1 MRTEST
7 QILAALCIQT
17 YVGIHISFYSLVP
30 YSDFFLEGKA
40 KYTEACNCRRV
51 SKSFVTDDPVRIQPC
66 TDRFFITDIANSV
79 QLKKLHVVLF
89 VFWYI
94 FNFLLFFN
102 NYTYKLC
109 YINYFINIFKKKNK
123 NLTYVILKVHSFG
136 VPVKQVPTKFVSEQ
150 FWSDGACPPSKK
162 KQQTFQELKF

>member
-7 QILAALCIQT
+7 QILVLKHMSGST
-17 YVGIHISFYSLVP
+17 YPFYSLVP

-40 KYTEACNCRRV
+40 KYTEACNCKRV

-109 YINYFINIFKKKNK
+109 VYQLFYKHFFKKNKNK

-162 KQQTFQELKF
+162 KQQTF